1 MVIGYWQDG
10 HHSVFYGEIVY
21 PRGQTDMSEQ
31 QNLNKQ
37 KQKTSFNLLLGT
49 GIACVLL
56 GFVLLVALAVDIE
69 LKLTAFRHL
78 LWAILGGVLLFVS
91 LVKLQR
97 KSLIFTGLFLL
108 LNGILFFFI
117 DTKFIPYSLD
127 ALWPVTVIIGG
138 FALFVSGFYVNRSIR
153 TSQLIP
159 SVSLGLLGV
168 FCLLFS
174 LDIIEE
180 PFLRLASRW
189 WPLVLIAAG
198 FCLVVLFFVWNASKI
213 QLEDVEDD
221 FTDLDDIN

>member
-10 HHSVFYGEIVY
+10 HHSVFYGEIMY
-21 PRGQTDMSEQ
+21 PRGQKDMSKQ
-31 QNLNKQ
+31 KNLNKQ

-49 GIACVLL
+49 GIAFVLL
-56 GFVLLVALAVDIE
+56 GLVLLVALAVDIE

-78 LWAILGGVLLFVS
+78 IWAIFGGALLFVS

-108 LNGILFFFI
+108 LNGILFFCI

-138 FALFVSGFYVNRSIR
+138 FALFASGFYVDRSIR
-153 TSQLIP
+153 TSQLVP
-159 SVSLGLLGV
+159 PVSLVLLGV

-174 LDIIEE
+174 LDIIAE
-180 PFLRLASRW
+180 PFWQLASRW

>member
-1 MVIGYWQDG
+1 
-10 HHSVFYGEIVY
+10 
-21 PRGQTDMSEQ
+21 MSKRK
-31 QNLNKQ
+31 NLNKQ

-49 GIACVLL
+49 GIAFVLL
-56 GFVLLVALAVDIE
+56 GLVLLVALAVDIE

-78 LWAILGGVLLFVS
+78 IWAILGGGLLFVS

-108 LNGILFFFI
+108 LNGILFFCI

-138 FALFVSGFYVNRSIR
+138 FALFASGFYVDRSIR
-153 TSQLIP
+153 TSQLVP
-159 SVSLGLLGV
+159 PVSLVLLGV

-180 PFLRLASRW
+180 PFWQLASRW

-198 FCLVVLFFVWNASKI
+198 FCLVVLFFVWNANKI

>member
-10 HHSVFYGEIVY
+10 HHSVFYGEIMY
-21 PRGQTDMSEQ
+21 PRGQKDMSKQ
-31 QNLNKQ
+31 KNLNKQ

-49 GIACVLL
+49 GIAFVLL
-56 GFVLLVALAVDIE
+56 GLVLLVALAVDIE
-69 LKLTAFRHL
+69 LKLTVFRHL
-78 LWAILGGVLLFVS
+78 IWAILGGGLLFVS

-108 LNGILFFFI
+108 LNGILFFCI
-117 DTKFIPYSLD
+117 DTKFISYSLD

-138 FALFVSGFYVNRSIR
+138 FALFASGFYVDRSIR
-153 TSQLIP
+153 TSQLVP
-159 SVSLGLLGV
+159 PVSLVLLGV

-180 PFLRLASRW
+180 PFWQLASRW

-198 FCLVVLFFVWNASKI
+198 FCLVVLFFVWNANKI

>member
-10 HHSVFYGEIVY
+10 HHSVFYGEIMY
-21 PRGQTDMSEQ
+21 PRGQQDMSKQ
-31 QNLNKQ
+31 KNLNKQ

-49 GIACVLL
+49 GIAFVLL
-56 GFVLLVALAVDIE
+56 GLVLLVALAVDIE

-78 LWAILGGVLLFVS
+78 IWAILGGGLLFVS

-108 LNGILFFFI
+108 LNGILFFCI

-138 FALFVSGFYVNRSIR
+138 FALFASGFYVDRSIR
-153 TSQLIP
+153 TSQLVP
-159 SVSLGLLGV
+159 PVSLVLLGV

-180 PFLRLASRW
+180 PFWQLASRW

-198 FCLVVLFFVWNASKI
+198 FCLVVLFFVWNANKI

>member
-10 HHSVFYGEIVY
+10 HHSVFYGEIMY
-21 PRGQTDMSEQ
+21 PRGQKDMSKRK
-31 QNLNKQ
+31 NLNKQ

-49 GIACVLL
+49 GIAFVLL
-56 GFVLLVALAVDIE
+56 GLVLLVALAVDIE

-78 LWAILGGVLLFVS
+78 LWAILGGALLFVS

-108 LNGILFFFI
+108 LNGILFFCI

-138 FALFVSGFYVNRSIR
+138 FALFASGFYVDRSIR
-153 TSQLIP
+153 TSQLVP
-159 SVSLGLLGV
+159 PVSLVLLGV

-180 PFLRLASRW
+180 PFWQLASRW

>member
-10 HHSVFYGEIVY
+10 HHSVFYGEIMY
-21 PRGQTDMSEQ
+21 PRGQQDMSKQ
-31 QNLNKQ
+31 KNLNKQ

-49 GIACVLL
+49 GIAFVLL
-56 GFVLLVALAVDIE
+56 GLVLLVALAVDIE

-78 LWAILGGVLLFVS
+78 IWAIFGGALLFVS

-138 FALFVSGFYVNRSIR
+138 FALFASGFYVDRSIR
-153 TSQLIP
+153 TSQLVP
-159 SVSLGLLGV
+159 PVSLVLLGV

-174 LDIIEE
+174 LDIIED
-180 PFLRLASRW
+180 PFWQLASRW

>member
-10 HHSVFYGEIVY
+10 HHSVFYGEIMY
-21 PRGQTDMSEQ
+21 PRGQQDMSKQ
-31 QNLNKQ
+31 KNLNKQ

-138 FALFVSGFYVNRSIR
+138 FALFASGFYVDRSIR
-153 TSQLIP
+153 TSQLVP
-159 SVSLGLLGV
+159 PVSLVLLGV

-174 LDIIEE
+174 LDIIED
-180 PFLRLASRW
+180 PFWQLASRW

-198 FCLVVLFFVWNASKI
+198 FCLVVLFFVWNANKI

>member
-1 MVIGYWQDG
+1 
-10 HHSVFYGEIVY
+10 
-21 PRGQTDMSEQ
+21 MSKQ
-31 QNLNKQ
+31 KNLNKQ

-49 GIACVLL
+49 GIAFVLL
-56 GFVLLVALAVDIE
+56 GLVLLVALAVDIE
-69 LKLTAFRHL
+69 LKLTVFRHL
-78 LWAILGGVLLFVS
+78 IWAILGGGLLFVS

-108 LNGILFFFI
+108 LNGILFFCI
-117 DTKFIPYSLD
+117 DTKFISYSLD

-138 FALFVSGFYVNRSIR
+138 FALFASGFYVDRSIR
-153 TSQLIP
+153 TSQLVP
-159 SVSLGLLGV
+159 PVSLVLLGV

-180 PFLRLASRW
+180 PFWQLASRW

-198 FCLVVLFFVWNASKI
+198 FCLVVLFFVWNANKI